1 MGEFMKI
8 TVIGGDMR
16 MRVAKKE
23 LEAKGFVVDTLG
35 LFEGDNG
42 DIETSDILLLPVPTT
57 KDRVNVFAPLTG
69 RIIPLEWVEN
79 NITHSQTVLCCNYAF
94 KRVKYTDYNRL
105 DSYAILNAVPTAEGA
120 IKWAVEK
127 TPFTLWGAK
136 VLVIGYG
143 RVGKVL
149 AQRLKSLGAKVTV
162 SARKSSDFALVTAFN
177 METAHTGKLN
187 NGILDYDIVFNTV
200 DVPVL
205 DNETLKKS
213 PCKYFL
219 DLSSLGGFNLE
230 FARSVGKTA
239 DTAPALPGKT
249 APETAGRILAQT
261 VTEII
266 TSQE

>member
-16 MRVAKKE
+16 LRVAKKE
-23 LEAKGFVVDTLG
+23 LEAKGFRVDTLG

-42 DIETSDILLLPVPTT
+42 DIKTSDILLLPVPTT
-57 KDRVNVFAPLTG
+57 KDMVNVFVPLTQ
-69 RIIPLEWVEN
+69 RIVPLEWVEN
-79 NITHSQTVLCCNYAF
+79 SIAHNQTVLCCNYTF
-94 KRVKYTDYNRL
+94 KNGKCTDYNRL

-120 IKWAVEK
+120 IKWAIEK
-127 TPFTLWGAK
+127 TPFTLWGAR

-149 AQRLKSLGAKVTV
+149 ADRLKYLGAKVTV
-162 SARKSSDFALVTAFN
+162 SARKSSDVALVTAFN

-187 NGILDYDIVFNTV
+187 DGVFDYDIVFNTV

-239 DTAPALPGKT
+239 DTAPALPGRT

>member
-16 MRVAKKE
+16 ILVAKKE
-23 LEAKGFVVDTLG
+23 LEVKGFRVDTLG

-42 DIETSDILLLPVPTT
+42 EIKTSDVLLLPVPTT

-69 RIIPLEWVEN
+69 RVIPLEWVEN
-79 NITHSQTVLCCNYAF
+79 GITDRQTVMCCNYAF
-94 KRVKYTDYNRL
+94 KNGKCTDYNRL
-105 DSYAILNAVPTAEGA
+105 DSYALLNAVPTAEGA
-120 IKWAVEK
+120 IKWAIEK
-127 TPFTLWGAK
+127 TPFTLWNAK

-149 AQRLKSLGAKVTV
+149 ADRLKVLGSKVTV
-162 SARKSSDFALVTAFN
+162 SARKSSDFALITAFN
-177 METAHTGKLN
+177 METVSTNRLN
-187 NGILDYDIVFNTV
+187 DDILDYDIVFNTV

-213 PCKYFL
+213 PCNFFL
-219 DLSSLGGFNLE
+219 DLSSLGGFDLE
-230 FARSVGKTA
+230 FARNVGKTA
-239 DTAPALPGKT
+239 DTAPALPGRT